1 MARISLKR
9 FKNLETYLNNRSEGL
24 IKDGDLFIIDDTRQ
38 IGTNCKG
45 NYILTPSNSLVDYTL
60 PNGELVITSHDSIS
74 RAIAKLEYRVNIAKN
89 LATTALNTAVNLE
102 DLENVTDTEAALL
115 AKITELETQ
124 LNSLPQH
131 VAISETA
138 YSELDEIDQNTVYY
152 IYAND

>member
-9 FKNLETYLNNRSEGL
+9 FKNLDTYLSNKSEGL
-24 IKDGDLFIIDDTRQ
+24 IKDGDLFIIDNTRQ

-45 NYILTPSNSLVDYTL
+45 NYILTPSNSLIDYKL
-60 PNGELVITSHDSIS
+60 PDGELVITSNDSIS
-74 RAIAKLEYRVNIAKN
+74 RAIAKLEYRVKAVKN

-102 DLENVTDTEAALL
+102 ELENVTDTEAALL

-124 LNSLPQH
+124 LNSLPKH
-131 VAISETA
+131 VAISEFA
-138 YSELDEIDQNTVYY
+138 YSELDEVDQNTVYY